1 MGVIWYFFNTSDM
14 GVQEM
19 DFCLESLVIFNL
31 IVFWVN
37 QPVEARSKD
46 VPLVVI
52 TVLCL
57 RLSYFNDTEMSQN
70 KDIPKPLLEARG
82 WFQQNVKHLMVVFVM
97 ALFSLEQRI
106 AEEFHLGTFFR
117 KQAHTLTAMH
127 VAYQVV
133 VTYNNL

>member
-1 MGVIWYFFNTSDM
+1 MLISFFSSWTSRNIYLRRVFTLAASPATLRYNNLIYPFFVLLMGVIWYFFNTSDM

-70 KDIPKPLLEARG
+70 KDIPKPLLNARG
-82 WFQQNVKHLMVVFVM
+82 WF
-97 ALFSLEQRI
+97 
-106 AEEFHLGTFFR
+106 
-117 KQAHTLTAMH
+117 
-127 VAYQVV
+127 
-133 VTYNNL
+133 